1 MAFLRIKGAGMAAI
15 EKFLQKVRRKLASD
29 GYTCDACGAEVFSY
43 PTPRLCAECQTSI
56 VYNDGHTCEKCGR
69 PTRVAGVCSTCKET
83 APAFE
88 KVAAP
93 LAYHEYTALLI
104 NRFKGGKRY
113 LSYYFAEEMQT
124 ALPRLPQGEYIL
136 LPVPLTKKKRALRG
150 YNQAEELALH
160 LSALTGFPVHANL
173 LEKKKDSEQK
183 HLSAKERRE
192 RVAGAYRL
200 TERKF
205 CKGKD
210 FLIIDDVMTSGATIA
225 EIASILLRAGARSV
239 CGLCVASVPEK
250 DFVAE
255 PQLD

>member
-1 MAFLRIKGAGMAAI
+1 MAAI
-15 EKFLQKVRRKLASD
+15 KEFLQKIRRKLASE

-43 PTPRLCAECQTSI
+43 PTPRLCAECLSSI
-56 VYNDGHTCEKCGR
+56 AYNDGYTCEKCGR
-69 PTRVAGVCSTCKET
+69 PMRASGICSTCKET

-93 LAYHEYTALLI
+93 LAYHEYTALLV
-104 NRFKGGKRY
+104 NRFKNGKRY
-113 LSYYFAEEMQT
+113 LAYYFAEEMQT
-124 ALPRLPQGEYIL
+124 ALPRLPQREFVL

-160 LSALTGFPVHANL
+160 LSELTGLAVHSTL
-173 LEKKKDSEQK
+173 LEKRKDGEQK
-183 HLSAKERRE
+183 RLSGKERRE
-192 RVAGAYRL
+192 GVAGAFRL

-205 CKGKD
+205 CKDKD
-210 FLIIDDVMTSGATIA
+210 FLIIDDVMTSGATLA
-225 EIASILLRAGARSV
+225 EISAMLLRAGARSV
-239 CGLCVASVPEK
+239 CGLCVAAVPEK